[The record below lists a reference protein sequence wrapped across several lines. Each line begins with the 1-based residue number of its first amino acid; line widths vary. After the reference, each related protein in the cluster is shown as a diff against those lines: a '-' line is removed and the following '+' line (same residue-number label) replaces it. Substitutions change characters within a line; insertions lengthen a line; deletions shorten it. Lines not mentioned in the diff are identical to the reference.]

1 MMHARGNAGPV
12 RRNVVAA
19 LALAAVVPGIS
30 GCEQKPDP
38 TAEET
43 AAPKPEK
50 SSAAVDT
57 PTIDP
62 LSVVGRSDLL
72 AAAAAAADE
81 VAAGNSL
88 PKSNLQLTNRS
99 FELRLPF
106 ACDGGILGK
115 WGEWSFDPKTRVLR
129 VTFRP
134 QNWGDDP
141 VFNRMAAGA
150 PYDAAEGFWIERP
163 WTRAEQCPPAPE
175 PSPASTAAPESR
187 TNPAPVAKQIA
198 DNSLA
203 LVQYFSPD
211 ASRTLRRGNRPYT
224 HTAKVSADRQTPP
237 LGLRV
242 KLVGRISGFT
252 DGQPIH
258 CAVEVPAKRPICAI
272 AVEFTQVSL
281 EDATTGESFTEWGG

>member
-12 RRNVVAA
+12 RRNILAA
-19 LALAAVVPGIS
+19 LALVAVVPGIS
-30 GCEQKPDP
+30 GCEQKSDP

-50 SSAAVDT
+50 ASAALET

-62 LSVVGRSDLL
+62 LSAVGRSDLL
-72 AAAAAAADE
+72 AAAAASADE

-115 WGEWSFDPKTRVLR
+115 WGEWSFDQKTRVLR

-141 VFNRMAAGA
+141 IFNRIAAGA
-150 PYDAAEGFWIERP
+150 AYDAAEGFWIERP
-163 WTRAEQCPPAPE
+163 WTRAEQCPTPE
-175 PSPASTAAPESR
+175 PSPASTTIPESR
-187 TNPAPVAKQIA
+187 TNPAPVATESA
-198 DNSLA
+198 ENSLA

-224 HTAKVSADRQTPP
+224 YTAKLAAAGQTPP
-237 LGLRV
+237 RALRV
-242 KLVGRISGFT
+242 KLVGRISGFA

-258 CAVEVPAKRPICAI
+258 CVVEAPSKPPTCGI
-272 AVEFTQVSL
+272 AVDFTRVSL
-281 EDATTGESFTEWGG
+281 EDAVTGEDLAGWGG